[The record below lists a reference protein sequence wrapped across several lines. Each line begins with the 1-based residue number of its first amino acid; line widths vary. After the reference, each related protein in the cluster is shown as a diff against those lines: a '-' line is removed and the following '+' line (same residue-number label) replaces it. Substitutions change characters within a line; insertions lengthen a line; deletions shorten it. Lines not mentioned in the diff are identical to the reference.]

1 MAGISSS
8 HSPIDFRLSSSRYAI
23 KRPRTKLSLHHRSRA
38 CRAPTIRLYIL
49 SFSSAASASAMANH
63 GAAALLIACLLV
75 AAVTLADARV
85 TAMQLQRGSINGVY
99 ALTKAVPALTCN
111 KVSAVQTGET
121 CSSLAESAGLSQ
133 EDFLGFNPNINC
145 VRIFVGQWVCLDASS
160 A

>member
-1 MAGISSS
+1 
-8 HSPIDFRLSSSRYAI
+8 
-23 KRPRTKLSLHHRSRA
+23 
-38 CRAPTIRLYIL
+38 
-49 SFSSAASASAMANH
+49 MANH
-63 GAAALLIACLLV
+63 GAAALLIASLLV
-75 AAVTLADARV
+75 VAVTLADAKI
-85 TAMQLQRGSINGVY
+85 TGQLQRGSINGVY